1 MCVMMMMMMD
11 DGDRDGCCCFGAND
25 YDDYDDN
32 DSHAIK
38 LEFQDPN
45 SFSSSTFSLNGPSSS
60 PAAAFAA
67 LLNGSSSALAPEQS
81 RSDVMHSRDRDSGG
95 KFTVKQGPKIGT
107 HNGCKRS
114 YLGVKLKRK
123 YLSSDNYSTLM
134 KTAHVRLEE
143 SMIPIPISK
152 QMSMPITT
160 TAVDPSSLSSDMFSP
175 TDPYMQLIGV
185 ADQLL
190 STGGASSDG
199 GSTDGGIE
207 LEQQNSSMQQKYEHF
222 NDVFQQQYQEQQQQ
236 QQHQGHQGHHQ
247 QHQYEYGHYSNNFG
261 GASNSSSS
269 SHMMPAQHSTKNNP
283 HRVYHSHTI
292 HQPSNHIP
300 YYGGVNSQMIHTS
313 RVGQQQQQPESASSR
328 VTAAVKAMV
337 AQQQQ
342 TSMLFRADKD
352 FQLSGRLQ
360 QQQQKE
366 DKYNSPNFDYSQL
379 FLNSTGNNSNNNN
392 NNNNN
397 KSNNTN
403 NNDSRQQ
410 QLLVDTT
417 ATITTTTA
425 NDATNVRESGDG
437 DVSGIDDNPNWR
449 DQLHYWVGL
458 ISYVSNRKHLQWK
471 GSWLAS
477 YVGRPTLDEFT
488 NSGNYFEYDSESVD
502 ASQVSSDDGALKPW
516 SCFYSGYYL
525 MDLDGTGAFDK
536 YVDNEFYMDFDLVE
550 KTFSSSKYSVL
561 GKGDNEFGAF
571 IVTGRYD
578 TQSGLLELT
587 RQYVA
592 EDDIRCNM
600 SIHQLKQLLQMISN
614 QARGFV

>member
-1 MCVMMMMMMD
+1 MLD
-11 DGDRDGCCCFGAND
+11 DGDRDV
-25 YDDYDDN
+25 DDVDD

-38 LEFQDPN
+38 LNLQDPN
-45 SFSSSTFSLNGPSSS
+45 SFSSSMFS
-60 PAAAFAA
+60 
-67 LLNGSSSALAPEQS
+67 LNGSSSAPAASTALFDVSSSVPEQS
-81 RSDVMHSRDRDSGG
+81 RSDQSMNVMHSRDRDSGG

-143 SMIPIPISK
+143 SMIPIPMSK
-152 QMSMPITT
+152 QMSMPINT
-160 TAVDPSSLSSDMFSP
+160 TADDPSLSSDMFSP

-190 STGGASSDG
+190 STGSASSDG
-199 GSTDGGIE
+199 GTDGGIE
-207 LEQQNSSMQQKYEHF
+207 LEQQNSSMQKYQHF
-222 NDVFQQQYQEQQQQ
+222 NDVFQQQYQEQQQYQLLQ
-236 QQHQGHQGHHQ
+236 QQHQGHHQ

-283 HRVYHSHTI
+283 HRVYHSHTV

-313 RVGQQQQQPESASSR
+313 RVGQQQPESASSR

-342 TSMLFRADKD
+342 TSKLFRADKD
-352 FQLSGRLQ
+352 FQQSGRQ
-360 QQQQKE
+360 QQQQQQRKE
-366 DKYNSPNFDYSQL
+366 DKYSSPNFDYSQL
-379 FLNSTGNNSNNNN
+379 FLNSTGNNNNTNNN
-392 NNNNN
+392 
-397 KSNNTN
+397 SNNTN
-403 NNDSRQQ
+403 NNDSCRQ

-417 ATITTTTA
+417 TAITTATIA
-425 NDATNVRESGDG
+425 HDATNVREGGGG

-458 ISYVSNRKHLQWK
+458 LSYVSDRKHLQWK

-477 YVGRPTLDEFT
+477 YVGRPSLDEFT

-525 MDLDGTGAFDK
+525 MDLDGTGAIDK

>member
-1 MCVMMMMMMD
+1 M
-11 DGDRDGCCCFGAND
+11 N
-25 YDDYDDN
+25 
-32 DSHAIK
+32 
-38 LEFQDPN
+38 
-45 SFSSSTFSLNGPSSS
+45 
-60 PAAAFAA
+60 
-67 LLNGSSSALAPEQS
+67 
-81 RSDVMHSRDRDSGG
+81 VMHSRDRDSNG

-143 SMIPIPISK
+143 SMIPIPMSK
-152 QMSMPITT
+152 QQISMPINTT
-160 TAVDPSSLSSDMFSP
+160 TDDPCSPSSDMFSP

-190 STGGASSDG
+190 STGSASSDG
-199 GSTDGGIE
+199 GTDGGIE
-207 LEQQNSSMQQKYEHF
+207 LEQQNSSMQKYQHF
-222 NDVFQQQYQEQQQQ
+222 NDVFQQQYQEQQQYQHHHQ
-236 QQHQGHQGHHQ
+236 QQHQQQQHHHHQGHHQ
-247 QHQYEYGHYSNNFG
+247 QHQYEYGYYSSNFG
-261 GASNSSSS
+261 GASNSSSSSSSS

-283 HRVYHSHTI
+283 HRAYYSYTN

-313 RVGQQQQQPESASSR
+313 RVGQQQQQPYSASSR

-342 TSMLFRADKD
+342 TSKLFRTADKD
-352 FQLSGRLQ
+352 FQQSGRQQ

-366 DKYNSPNFDYSQL
+366 DMYSSPNFDYSQL
-379 FLNSTGNNSNNNN
+379 FLNSTGNSNSSNNNN
-392 NNNNN
+392 
-397 KSNNTN
+397 SNNN

-410 QLLVDTT
+410 QLPVDTST
-417 ATITTTTA
+417 SITTTTTIA
-425 NDATNVRESGDG
+425 HDATNVREGEDGDG

-458 ISYVSNRKHLQWK
+458 LSYVSDRKHLQWK

-525 MDLDGTGAFDK
+525 MDLDGTGVIDK